1 MFLAREPQQND
12 SLDTAAHN
20 IKAVQRLELTFT
32 MATIALVK
40 DAILALKDRTGSSS
54 IAISKYIEN
63 EKKVGA
69 LQRQE
74 TPKRGRR
81 SRRGDFLA
89 QVVGMPQRSRLVSR
103 SFRDGFGYFYLQS
116 IKIVFDH

>member
-1 MFLAREPQQND
+1 
-12 SLDTAAHN
+12 
-20 IKAVQRLELTFT
+20 

-69 LQRQE
+69 FKRQE
-74 TPKRGRR
+74 TPRGGRR
-81 SRRGDFLA
+81 SRGGDFLA
-89 QVVGMPQRSRLVSR
+89 QVVGMPQRSSPVSR
-103 SFRDGFGYFYLQS
+103 SFRDGLDYFHFQS
-116 IKIVFDH
+116 IKIVFGHTCLHFR